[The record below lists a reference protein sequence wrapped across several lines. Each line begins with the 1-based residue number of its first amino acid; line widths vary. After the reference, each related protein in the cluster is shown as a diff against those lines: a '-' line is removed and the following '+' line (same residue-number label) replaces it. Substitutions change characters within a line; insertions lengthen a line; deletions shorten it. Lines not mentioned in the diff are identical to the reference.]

1 MSAKRQKIEEYLRRV
16 ESYLYQQHSVEV
28 EYSQECK
35 NSYYHDISKIEINSR
50 QNYNSRLNSL
60 LHEAG
65 RAIIRSNGSFMR
77 EDFNQIDVLREE
89 VLAWE
94 EASTLA
100 DHLLIEL
107 DKKLFARHR
116 SAALKTYIEWI

>member
-65 RAIIRSNGSFMR
+65 HAIIRSNGSFMR
-77 EDFNQIDVLREE
+77 EDFNQIDLLREE